1 LSDGAG
7 GFTAAQTLDLNG
19 YGLSYN
25 LGEDHFEDLDGDG
38 HIDLIAHNNFVD
50 LKIFWGQGNG
60 AFNQQSTLAMLG
72 GGFLNG
78 FKDLNGDGLMDIVSA
93 PDGFSLTVTTP
104 AFALNNGDRTFTG
117 GQLSVD
123 TFGAVLIDDFSG
135 DGIDDYLMSQP
146 SAVYDNLISIYVQNT
161 ESTESAVTISMQ
173 SQAEAQDLLEVFDR
187 ALQKLGERR
196 AQIGATTSRLESALA
211 GTNIAMEN
219 LSGAKSQILDVDIAS
234 ETAELTR
241 LQILQQAQASVL
253 LQANSNLQ
261 IALSLLRP

>member
-1 LSDGAG
+1 
-7 GFTAAQTLDLNG
+7 
-19 YGLSYN
+19 
-25 LGEDHFEDLDGDG
+25 
-38 HIDLIAHNNFVD
+38 
-50 LKIFWGQGNG
+50 
-60 AFNQQSTLAMLG
+60 
-72 GGFLNG
+72 
-78 FKDLNGDGLMDIVSA
+78 MDIVSA